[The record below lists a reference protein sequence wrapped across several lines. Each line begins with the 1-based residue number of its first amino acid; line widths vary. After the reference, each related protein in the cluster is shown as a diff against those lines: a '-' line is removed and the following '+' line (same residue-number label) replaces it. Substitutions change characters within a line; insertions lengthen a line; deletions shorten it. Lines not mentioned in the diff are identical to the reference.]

1 MRNGLGGAMTARGRR
16 RCLENWPGMARFR
29 AAAAKYGRPAAAL
42 VFSVLITVAVFSMAD
57 RLAELKALGY
67 LGVFV
72 IAVLGNATIILPVPG
87 LAVVFAGG
95 GVLNPLLVGLI
106 AGVGEPLG
114 ELTGYL
120 AGYGGSAV
128 VEDRERYERIRRWME
143 RRGFVTLLVLAAVPN
158 PLFDLAGMAAGM
170 LHYPVGKFLLACWL
184 GKTAKALV
192 IAYLGSLLQGFFNWL

>member
-1 MRNGLGGAMTARGRR
+1 MTARSLKQS
-16 RCLENWPGMARFR
+16 LERWTGMAQIR
-29 AAAAKYGRPAAAL
+29 AVVAKYGKPAAAL
-42 VFSVLITVAVFSMAD
+42 VLSVAITVVVFRLGD
-57 RLAELKALGY
+57 RLADLQGLGY

-72 IAVLGNATIILPVPG
+72 IAVLANATVILPVPG
-87 LAVVFAGG
+87 IAVVFAGG

-128 VEDRERYERIRRWME
+128 AENRELYERIRRWME
-143 RRGFVTLLVLAAVPN
+143 RRGFMTLLVLSAIPN

-170 LHYPVGKFLLACWL
+170 LRYPVSKFLLACWI
-184 GKTAKALV
+184 GKTFKALV
-192 IAYLGSLLQGFFNWL
+192 IAYLGSVLRGMITWL

>member
-1 MRNGLGGAMTARGRR
+1 MTARSLKQS
-16 RCLENWPGMARFR
+16 LERWTGMAQIR
-29 AAAAKYGRPAAAL
+29 AVVAKYGKPAAAL
-42 VFSVLITVAVFSMAD
+42 VLSVAITVVVFRLGD
-57 RLAELKALGY
+57 RLADLQGLGY

-72 IAVLGNATIILPVPG
+72 IAVLANATVILPVPG
-87 LAVVFAGG
+87 IAVVFAGG

-128 VEDRERYERIRRWME
+128 AENRELYERIRRWME
-143 RRGFVTLLVLAAVPN
+143 RRGFMTLLVLSAIPN

-170 LHYPVGKFLLACWL
+170 LRYPVSKFLLACWI
-184 GKTAKALV
+184 GKTFKALV
-192 IAYLGSLLQGFFNWL
+192 IAYLGSFLRGMITWL

>member
-1 MRNGLGGAMTARGRR
+1 MTARER
-16 RCLENWPGMARFR
+16 RCWLESWLGSERLR
-29 AAAAKYGRPAAAL
+29 ALIAKYGKPAAAVL
-42 VFSVLITVAVFSMAD
+42 FSVLITAVVFALGD
-57 RLAELKALGY
+57 RLAELQALGY

-72 IAVLGNATIILPVPG
+72 IGVLGNATIILPVPG

-95 GVLNPLLVGLI
+95 GVLNPLLVGLV

-128 VEDRERYERIRRWME
+128 VEDAERYERVRRWME
-143 RRGFVTLLVLAAVPN
+143 RRGFVTLFVLSAVPN

-170 LHYPVGKFLLACWL
+170 LRYPVAKFLLACWL
-184 GKTAKALV
+184 GKTLKAVL
-192 IAYLGSLLQGFFNWL
+192 IAYLGLAFRGALMWW

>member
-1 MRNGLGGAMTARGRR
+1 
-16 RCLENWPGMARFR
+16 MAQIR
-29 AAAAKYGRPAAAL
+29 AVVAKYGKPAAAL
-42 VFSVLITVAVFSMAD
+42 VLSVAITVVVFRLGD
-57 RLAELKALGY
+57 RLEDLQGLGY

-72 IAVLGNATIILPVPG
+72 IAVLGNATVILPVPG
-87 LAVVFAGG
+87 IAVVFAGG

-128 VEDRERYERIRRWME
+128 AENRELYERIRRWME
-143 RRGFVTLLVLAAVPN
+143 RRGFMTLLVLSAIPN

-170 LHYPVGKFLLACWL
+170 LRYPVFKFLLACWI
-184 GKTAKALV
+184 GKTFKALV
-192 IAYLGSLLQGFFNWL
+192 IAYLGSFLRGMITWL

>member
-1 MRNGLGGAMTARGRR
+1 MTARSLKQS
-16 RCLENWPGMARFR
+16 LERWTGMAQIR
-29 AAAAKYGRPAAAL
+29 AVVAKYGKPAAAL
-42 VFSVLITVAVFSMAD
+42 VLSVAITVVVFRLGD
-57 RLAELKALGY
+57 RLADLQGLGY

-72 IAVLGNATIILPVPG
+72 IAVLANATVILPVPG
-87 LAVVFAGG
+87 IAVVFAGG

-128 VEDRERYERIRRWME
+128 AENRELYERIRRWME
-143 RRGFVTLLVLAAVPN
+143 RRGFMTLLVLSAIPN

-170 LHYPVGKFLLACWL
+170 LRYPISKFLLACWI
-184 GKTAKALV
+184 GKTFKALV
-192 IAYLGSLLQGFFNWL
+192 IAYLGSFLRGMITWM

>member
-1 MRNGLGGAMTARGRR
+1 MTARSLKQS
-16 RCLENWPGMARFR
+16 LERWTGMAQIR
-29 AAAAKYGRPAAAL
+29 AVVAKYGKPAAAL
-42 VFSVLITVAVFSMAD
+42 VLSVAITVVVFRLGD
-57 RLAELKALGY
+57 RLADLQGLGY

-72 IAVLGNATIILPVPG
+72 IAVLANATVILPVPG
-87 LAVVFAGG
+87 IAVVFAGG

-128 VEDRERYERIRRWME
+128 AENRELYERIRRWME
-143 RRGFVTLLVLAAVPN
+143 RRGFMTLLVLSAIPN

-170 LHYPVGKFLLACWL
+170 LRYPVFKFLLACWI
-184 GKTAKALV
+184 GKTFKALV
-192 IAYLGSLLQGFFNWL
+192 IAYLGSFLRGMITWL

>member
-1 MRNGLGGAMTARGRR
+1 MTARGRR
-16 RCLENWPGMARFR
+16 CWLEDWVGNARLH
-29 AAAAKYGRPAAAL
+29 AVAKYAKPAAAL
-42 VFSVLITVAVFSMAD
+42 IVSVVITAAIFAVGD
-57 RLAELKALGY
+57 RLAELQGFGY

-72 IAVLGNATIILPVPG
+72 VAVLGNATIILPVPG
-87 LAVVFAGG
+87 LAFVFAGG

-143 RRGFVTLLVLAAVPN
+143 RRGFLTLLVLAAIPN
-158 PLFDLAGMAAGM
+158 PLFDLAGIAAGM
-170 LHYPVGKFLLACWL
+170 LRYPVPKFLLACWL
-184 GKTAKALV
+184 GKTFKALL
-192 IAYLGSLLQGFFNWL
+192 IAYLGSVFRGVLTWW

>member
-1 MRNGLGGAMTARGRR
+1 MTPRSLKQSLESWEGRARV
-16 RCLENWPGMARFR
+16 R
-29 AAAAKYGRPAAAL
+29 AVVAKYWKPAVALLLSVAITVL
-42 VFSVLITVAVFSMAD
+42 VFRFGG
-57 RLAELKALGY
+57 RLADLQGLGY

-72 IAVLGNATIILPVPG
+72 VAVLGNATVILPVPG

-95 GVLNPLLVGLI
+95 GVLNPLLVGLV

-128 VEDRERYERIRRWME
+128 AENRERYERIRRWME
-143 RRGFVTLLVLAAVPN
+143 RRGFVTLLVLSAVPN

-170 LHYPVGKFLLACWL
+170 LRYPVPKFLLACWI
-184 GKTAKALV
+184 GKTFKALV
-192 IAYLGSLLQGFFNWL
+192 IAYLGSVLRGLITWL

>member
-1 MRNGLGGAMTARGRR
+1 MTARSLKQS
-16 RCLENWPGMARFR
+16 LESWTGMAQIR
-29 AAAAKYGRPAAAL
+29 AVVAKYGKPAAAL
-42 VFSVLITVAVFSMAD
+42 MLSVVITVVVFRLGD
-57 RLAELKALGY
+57 RLEDLQGLGY

-72 IAVLGNATIILPVPG
+72 IAVLGNATVILPVPG
-87 LAVVFAGG
+87 IAVVFAGG

-128 VEDRERYERIRRWME
+128 AENRELYERIRRWME
-143 RRGFVTLLVLAAVPN
+143 RRGFMTLLVLSAIPN

-170 LHYPVGKFLLACWL
+170 LRYPVPKFLLACWI
-184 GKTAKALV
+184 GKTFKALV
-192 IAYLGSLLQGFFNWL
+192 IAYLGSFLRGMITWL

>member
-1 MRNGLGGAMTARGRR
+1 MTARSFKQS
-16 RCLENWPGMARFR
+16 LESWTGMAQIR
-29 AAAAKYGRPAAAL
+29 AVVAKYGKPAAAL
-42 VFSVLITVAVFSMAD
+42 VLSVAITVVVFRLGD
-57 RLAELKALGY
+57 RLEDLQGLGY

-72 IAVLGNATIILPVPG
+72 IAVLGNATVILPVPG
-87 LAVVFAGG
+87 IAVVFAGG

-128 VEDRERYERIRRWME
+128 AENRELYERIRRWME
-143 RRGFVTLLVLAAVPN
+143 RRGFMTLLVLSAIPN

-170 LHYPVGKFLLACWL
+170 LRYPVSKFLLACWI
-184 GKTAKALV
+184 GKTFKALV
-192 IAYLGSLLQGFFNWL
+192 IAYLGSFLRGMITWM